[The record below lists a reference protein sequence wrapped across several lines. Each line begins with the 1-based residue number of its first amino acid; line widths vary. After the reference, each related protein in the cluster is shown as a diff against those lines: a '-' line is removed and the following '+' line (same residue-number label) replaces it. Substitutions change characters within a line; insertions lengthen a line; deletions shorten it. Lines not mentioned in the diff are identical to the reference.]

1 MQLWTSSER
10 RKAICVTD
18 LRHSGILTALWKSG
32 SLNKTSKVRIQT
44 TLSNGLV
51 MLEIF
56 ILLKWTLQFEWSG
69 LQSITLQLFN
79 KPINVFVY
87 VYSI

>member
-18 LRHSGILTALWKSG
+18 LRHSGILIALWKSG
-32 SLNKTSKVRIQT
+32 SLNKNSKVQIQT
-44 TLSNGLV
+44 TLTNGLV

-56 ILLKWTLQFEWSG
+56 ILFKWTLQFEWSG
-69 LQSITLQLFN
+69 LQSIRLQLFN
-79 KPINVFVY
+79 KPMNVFV
-87 VYSI
+87 SI